1 MAGQGMAGQDEN
13 GEGSKGVQSV
23 EVGLE
28 LFRVLATAGG
38 PIGLSDL
45 ARLAGMHRA
54 KAHRYLASLA
64 RAGWVAQ
71 DPESGQ
77 YGLGPAIRELALS
90 WLSRQDPLQWAMAEA
105 RDLAH
110 ALGETCFV
118 AVWGN
123 GGATAI
129 RVYQPPRSVSISV
142 SEGASFDPRSSATG
156 RVFAAWREPASPALP
171 AALRAR
177 IRGEGM
183 ACVEGD
189 HVAGINALSAP
200 VLDAQDRIVLALTLV
215 GPASSLEARTDTAQA
230 QALRAAAGRVSR
242 GLGRAAD

>member
-1 MAGQGMAGQDEN
+1 MSQDEN
-13 GEGSKGVQSV
+13 SEGSKGVQSV

-54 KAHRYLASLA
+54 KAHRYLASLG

-71 DPESGQ
+71 DPDTGQ
-77 YGLGPAIRELALS
+77 YGLGPAIRDLAVT

-142 SEGASFDPRSSATG
+142 GEGAVFDPLSSATG
-156 RVFAAWREPASPALP
+156 RVFAAWRDPADSSALP
-171 AALRAR
+171 ETLHAR
-177 IRGEGM
+177 IRHDGM

-189 HVAGINALSAP
+189 HVSGINAISVP
-200 VLDAQDRIVLALTLV
+200 VLDTQDKIALALTLV
-215 GPASSLEARTDTAQA
+215 GPASSVEARIDTRQA
-230 QALRAAAGRVSR
+230 RALQAAALRVSKGLGWAAG
-242 GLGRAAD
+242 

>member
-1 MAGQGMAGQDEN
+1 MAQDEN

-28 LFRVLATAGG
+28 LFRVLATADG

-54 KAHRYLASLA
+54 KAHRYLASLV

-71 DPESGQ
+71 DPGSGH
-77 YGLGPAIRELALS
+77 YGLGPTIRDLALS

-105 RDLAH
+105 RDLALD
-110 ALGETCFV
+110 LGETCFV
-118 AVWGN
+118 AVWGS

-129 RVYQPPRSVSISV
+129 RVSQPPRSVSISV
-142 SEGASFDPRSSATG
+142 GEGALFDPRSSATG
-156 RVFAAWREPASPALP
+156 RVFDAWRESATPALP
-171 AALRAR
+171 EALRTR
-177 IRGEGM
+177 IRREGM

-189 HVAGINALSAP
+189 YVAGINGLSVP
-200 VLDAQDRIVLALTLV
+200 VFDARGEIVLALTLV
-215 GPASSLEARTDTAQA
+215 GPASSLEARTDTTQA
-230 QALRAAAGRVSR
+230 LALRAAARRVSM
-242 GLGRAAD
+242 GLGWQDAAQ

>member
-1 MAGQGMAGQDEN
+1 MAQDEN

-45 ARLAGMHRA
+45 ARQAGMHRA

-71 DPESGQ
+71 DADSGQ
-77 YGLGPAIRELALS
+77 YGLGPAIRDLAVS
-90 WLSRQDPLQWAMAEA
+90 WLSRQDPLQWAVAEA
-105 RDLAH
+105 RDLAQ

-129 RVYQPPRSVSISV
+129 RVCQPPRSVSISV
-142 SEGASFDPRSSATG
+142 SEGAVFDPQSSATG
-156 RVFAAWREPASPALP
+156 RVFAAWREAGAPALP
-171 AALRAR
+171 KAMRAR
-177 IRGEGM
+177 IRDEGM

-189 HVAGINALSAP
+189 HVAGINGVSAP
-200 VLDAQDRIVLALTLV
+200 VLDAQDRIVMALTLV
-215 GPASSLEARTDTAQA
+215 GPASSLAARVDTAQA
-230 QALRAAAGRVSR
+230 LSLRAAVQRLSK
-242 GLGRAAD
+242 GLGWAAA